1 MSPADN
7 VPNFDAMTPEE
18 IMAWM
23 ESLAKRQGASSD
35 QFTTSAD
42 LVIPEIDPDSVV
54 IDEPGYVPSEGKSK
68 GKKIETVMPTKRA
81 EPAPEPPRAA
91 PVMPPPEPIVQPPA
105 YEPPPVSFEPPP
117 IPQPVAAAPEPN
129 LASMSWLESLAAD
142 QGSDFPQLDL
152 SSLAADLTP
161 SVPPTSAA
169 PANPIDWLENLAQSA
184 AETTP
189 PQPQAEAGDPMAW
202 LESLAK
208 RQGVQSEELIT
219 DANIDVPMP
228 EGLLGD
234 GPGYTDYTVDSPG
247 TIGRPA
253 ELNLFPPEPSSVPSL
268 TSEPATMEDPAAWL
282 DSLASAQGFGGE
294 RKAAPSDDD
303 IQAALNRGEVV
314 PPDQMEAWMSRQ
326 LELGAQRPDPEEVLV
341 SDPDEPAVRVEL
353 PDWLIEQVGEP
364 PDLDAKP
371 VSEPSGTPALIDAI
385 LEPPPVANIP
395 DWLKEDLPAQSDLDS
410 IFASPDVPAP
420 AAPVAQ
426 TVIEVDAND
435 PWVEAFDMEYAG
447 KTKSEETP
455 EWYVQRTT
463 ESPAAPAASLAAAAL
478 EPEKDIPA
486 GEPEALPDWL
496 EGMGEA
502 AAPAASAMPD
512 WLQEEIAPAA
522 AAPVPA
528 AGDIPDWLRSVDVEA
543 AEVPDWLK
551 ETLGTTTGEQ
561 RAVTVVQPTTPVTP
575 AAPPPAAVVPVRP
588 SAPVPVQAANI
599 DAAATLSAARSL
611 VNSDFNASLANYEL
625 LIRANAQIDVVTDD
639 LLKLADKVKNNA
651 AVLRVLGDSLMRQ
664 GKLQA
669 ALDTYRK
676 ALNQL

>member
-7 VPNFDAMTPEE
+7 TPNFDAMTPEE

-23 ESLAKRQGASSD
+23 ESLAKRQGASAD

-68 GKKIETVMPTKRA
+68 GKKIETVMPSKRA
-81 EPAPEPPRAA
+81 APAPEPPPPA
-91 PVMPPPEPIVQPPA
+91 PVTPAPEPIAQTPVTFAPPA
-105 YEPPPVSFEPPP
+105 

-152 SSLAADLTP
+152 SSLAADLAP
-161 SVPPTSAA
+161 SAPPTSAA
-169 PANPIDWLENLAQSA
+169 PANPMDWLENLAQTA
-184 AETTP
+184 AETVP
-189 PQPQAEAGDPMAW
+189 PAPQPQAEAGDPMAW

-219 DANIDVPMP
+219 DANLDVPMP
-228 EGLLGD
+228 EIFAGD
-234 GPGYTDYTVDSPG
+234 GPGYTDYTVDTPG
-247 TIGRPA
+247 TVARPA
-253 ELNLFPPEPSSVPSL
+253 ELNLFPPEPSSVAPL
-268 TSEPATMEDPAAWL
+268 TSAPATMEDPAAWL

-294 RKAAPSDDD
+294 RKASPSDDD
-303 IQAALNRGEVV
+303 IQAALNRGEIV

-326 LELGAQRPDPEEVLV
+326 LEMGAQRPDPEEVLV

-353 PDWLIEQVGEP
+353 PDWLIEQVGQP

-371 VSEPSGTPALIDAI
+371 VVEQSSTPALIDAI

-395 DWLKEDLPAQSDLDS
+395 DWLKEDISEQSDLDS
-410 IFASPDVPAP
+410 IFAPADAPAP
-420 AAPVAQ
+420 AAASQ
-426 TVIEVDAND
+426 TIIEVDAND

-447 KTKSEETP
+447 KTKGEETP
-455 EWYVQRTT
+455 EWYMQRTSSAET
-463 ESPAAPAASLAAAAL
+463 PAAHAEPIAASLAAAAL
-478 EPEKDIPA
+478 EPERDIPA
-486 GEPEALPDWL
+486 GEPEAMPDWL
-496 EGMGEA
+496 TGMADA

-512 WLQEEIAPAA
+512 WLQEEIAS
-522 AAPVPA
+522 AAPAPA

-543 AEVPDWLK
+543 SEVPDWLK

-561 RAVTVVQPTTPVTP
+561 RVVTVVQPAAPVAP

-588 SAPVPVQAANI
+588 PAPVPVQAAAI
-599 DAAATLSAARSL
+599 DAAAALSAARSL
-611 VNSDFNASLANYEL
+611 VNSDFNGSLANYEL

-639 LLKLADKVKNNA
+639 LTKLADKVKNNA